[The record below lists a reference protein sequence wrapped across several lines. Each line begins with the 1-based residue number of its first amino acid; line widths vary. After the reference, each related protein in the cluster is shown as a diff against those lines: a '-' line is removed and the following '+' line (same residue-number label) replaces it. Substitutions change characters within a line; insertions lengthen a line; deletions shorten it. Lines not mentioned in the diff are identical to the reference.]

1 MAPENELGSCR
12 HCEHWPVHS
21 SARWCPACGGIA
33 PFTRTPPKKN
43 RNWLVAIIA
52 LVVIL
57 FAAMAALWY
66 GGR

>member
-1 MAPENELGSCR
+1 M
-12 HCEHWPVHS
+12 HS